1 MSEQSDNLTP
11 TSLTAPPLRTFGDYR
26 RRYGRYGSRRRR
38 RPSSWVMSLNLTPMI
53 DTVFNLLFLFMAI
66 SRFGAIEGLLR
77 SDLPAKEQTVANVA
91 AASVPRSPIRIRLA
105 ADPAA
110 EQGCRVTIDKLAE
123 SGVSVSSL
131 VSQLRKIHNEVPGYD
146 GDTPVYLL
154 AADDVPWDHVVNAY
168 NAAMA
173 AEFKKIMFAG
183 AAK

>member
-1 MSEQSDNLTP
+1 MAEQPDNLTP
-11 TSLTAPPLRTFGDYR
+11 MPPASPPLRTFGDYR

-77 SDLPAKEQTVANVA
+77 SDLPAKQQAVA
-91 AASVPRSPIRIRLA
+91 AVAATSVPRTPIRIRLA
-105 ADPAA
+105 ADPVA

-123 SGVSVSSL
+123 TGVSVNSL
-131 VSQLRKIHNEVPGYD
+131 VAQLRRIHDEVPGYD

-154 AADDVPWDHVVNAY
+154 AADDVPWDHVINAY